1 MQQKNYK
8 KKPKLRKDG
17 TKTYK
22 KKYDEI
28 DNQATNIMLT
38 AENKCSP
45 TYPTIR
51 AWSGKM
57 RDLGLQFRYW
67 LTYYRHHSKKIVNI
81 ELLKKKR
88 SQRPLT
94 T

>member
-1 MQQKNYK
+1 MEP
-8 KKPKLRKDG
+8 KP
-17 TKTYK
+17 T

-57 RDLGLQFRYW
+57 RDLGLN
-67 LTYYRHHSKKIVNI
+67 SDIG
-81 ELLKKKR
+81 
-88 SQRPLT
+88 
-94 T
+94 